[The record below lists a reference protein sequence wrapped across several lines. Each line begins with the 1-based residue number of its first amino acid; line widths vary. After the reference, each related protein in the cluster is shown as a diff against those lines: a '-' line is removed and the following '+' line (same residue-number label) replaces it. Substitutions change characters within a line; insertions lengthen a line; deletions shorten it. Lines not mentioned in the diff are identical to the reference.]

1 MFTVKLAGYTIRVD
15 NRYDFVE
22 KMCKQ
27 YISETD
33 TVDFTVSVS
42 TEDMENE
49 KLLSPEEFS
58 EGYLESLAIYRHI
71 GEEIGR
77 LGGFIFHSAV
87 IEYKGKAYAFAA
99 KSGTGKSTHIRL
111 WRKAFGDGVGIVNG
125 DKPIFRFVG
134 DELYAYGTPWCGKE
148 GFHRNV
154 GVPLGAVCFIER
166 GESNSIEQLP
176 KKEFT
181 RHVFNQVY
189 MPKNGESCISILDML
204 DKMSETVKVYK
215 LKCNMD
221 IQAAYVA
228 RDGMVSEE

>member
-27 YISETD
+27 YIVETD

-111 WRKAFGDGVGIVNG
+111 WRRAFGDDVGIVNG

-181 RHVFNQVY
+181 EYVFNQVY
-189 MPKNGESCISILDML
+189 MPTDPQAAMCTMQLIDRLLSSC
-204 DKMSETVKVYK
+204 K
-215 LKCNMD
+215 LWKIKCNMEP
-221 IQAAYVA
+221 QAAEVA
-228 RDGMVSEE
+228 YNTIFAE